1 MKAAIVTGP
10 DSPPI
15 LSETPHPDPSEGL
28 VRIHVSASAI
38 SQVTRS
44 RAAGRH
50 YSASAPYPF
59 VPGIDG
65 VGRTETGARVY
76 FLLPQAPHGS
86 LAEMS
91 LVTPDNLIA
100 LPDSID
106 DVSAAAIA
114 NPAMSSY
121 AALIER
127 ARIQPGETVLI
138 NGATGTSGRLAVQ
151 IARHLGASHIIA
163 TGRNASALQELKA
176 LGADRT
182 VSLAQ
187 DPQALAADL
196 RDAFSAGIDIV
207 LDYLFGPSAETI
219 LAVASKFAH
228 PLRYVEIGAIG
239 GAEITLPGAAL
250 RASAI
255 TMMGSG
261 FGSVAP
267 ERLRAAIVGV
277 FASFKPAGLK
287 IATTTFPLAQIEQ
300 AWARDNPTS
309 RTVIT
314 VG

>member
-1 MKAAIVTGP
+1 MKAAKVTGP

-15 LSETPHPDPSEGL
+15 LSERPLPEPSDGL
-28 VRIHVSASAI
+28 LRIHVSASAI

-50 YSASAPYPF
+50 YSASAHYPF
-59 VPGIDG
+59 VPGVDG

-76 FLLPQAPHGS
+76 FLFPQAPHGS
-86 LAEMS
+86 LAEMT
-91 LVTPDNLIA
+91 LATPDNLIP

-106 DVSAAAIA
+106 DVTAAALA

-121 AALIER
+121 AALTER

-151 IARHLGASHIIA
+151 IARHLGASHVIA

-187 DPQALAADL
+187 APQALAADIG
-196 RDAFSAGIDIV
+196 DVFSAGIDIV

-228 PLRYVEIGAIG
+228 PLRYVEIGAIA
-239 GAEITLPGAAL
+239 GAEITLPGASL

-277 FASFKPAGLK
+277 FAAFKPAGLK
-287 IATTTFPLAQIEQ
+287 IATTTFPLEQIEQ
-300 AWARDNPTS
+300 AWASDNPTS